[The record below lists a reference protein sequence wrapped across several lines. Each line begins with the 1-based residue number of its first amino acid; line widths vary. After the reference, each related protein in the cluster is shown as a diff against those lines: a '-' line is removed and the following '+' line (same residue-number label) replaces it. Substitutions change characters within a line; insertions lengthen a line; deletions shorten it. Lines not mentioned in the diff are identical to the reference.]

1 MLANLGASYKSGR
14 TVHGSG
20 LLGRVYNNV
29 FLHISTAYQEGSEWS
44 LSDQLVWV
52 GERNKTTGEISV
64 LQ

>member
-14 TVHGSG
+14 TVRGSG

-29 FLHISTAYQEGSEWS
+29 FLHISIAYQEGSEWS

-64 LQ
+64 PQ